1 MEVFGKQMEVFV
13 PELTKKWK
21 VNGIKMEVW
30 YNSIESATKTKK
42 PANALITALC
52 ERKTHKRKRTILF
65 SAYKGGV
72 KKKTI
77 VAEFTEQL
85 IVFFSR
91 PQVIFSEAGVR
102 RGSLV
107 LS

>member
-52 ERKTHKRKRTILF
+52 EHKTHKRKRTILF
-65 SAYKGGV
+65 SAYNSLEFILYLLA
-72 KKKTI
+72 TSNLS
-77 VAEFTEQL
+77 AECTPF
-85 IVFFSR
+85 I
-91 PQVIFSEAGVR
+91 
-102 RGSLV
+102 
-107 LS
+107 